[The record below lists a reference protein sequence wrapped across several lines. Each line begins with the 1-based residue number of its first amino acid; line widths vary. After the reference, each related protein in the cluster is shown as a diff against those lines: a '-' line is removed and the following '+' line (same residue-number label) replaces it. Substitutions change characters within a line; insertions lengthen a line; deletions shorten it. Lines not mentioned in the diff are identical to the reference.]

1 MTEKR
6 KLVFYGSLLLV
17 IGFLLGFTSQNYYSD
32 NQAYKQIQKL
42 NKVLNLALKNYV
54 DPVDPEK
61 LVDSAIDGMLKE
73 LDPHSIYIAPK
84 ELVKVN
90 EDIQGKFEGIGIE
103 YEIENDSLIVVNPI
117 ADGPSI
123 EVGIQAGDR
132 IIEIDDSSSIGISR
146 EDVPKKLR
154 GPKGSKVNLKIH
166 RPSTNEVLD
175 FVVVRDQVTLY
186 SVDTAFMLDKSTGL
200 IKVNRFSATT
210 FDEFK
215 ESLINLKRDGM
226 TRLILDLRGNPG
238 GYLDQAVKMADEFL
252 DGTKKIV
259 YTKSRD
265 SIQDEIHNSSVSGNF
280 EKGSLVV
287 LIDRYS
293 ASASEIVTGAVQDW
307 DRGIV
312 VGETS
317 FGKGLVQKQYPL
329 DEDNSAVRLTI
340 SRYYTPS
347 GRLIQRS
354 YSKGKEEY
362 YNELNKRANNELISA
377 NDFGL
382 SDSLH
387 PKFRT
392 ANERIVFGGGG
403 ITPDFFISQD
413 SLSSFS
419 YSLIRKN
426 VFYEFIRPFMDQNK
440 EKIKSGF
447 PDLDSFCN
455 NYSITDSL
463 FEIFVSDIEEQGIQI
478 NENELNSDKL
488 WIKNYLKATI
498 SRQIWGNLG
507 FYKVNSQTDRV
518 LKNAQQLISNEI
530 LVSQSLKSK
539 KISGK

>member
-1 MTEKR
+1 MPEKR
-6 KLVFYGSLLLV
+6 TLVFYGSLLLI
-17 IGFLLGFTSQNYYSD
+17 IGFLIGFTSNNYFSD
-32 NQAYKQIQKL
+32 NQTYKQIQKL
-42 NKVLNLALKNYV
+42 NKVLNLTIKNYV
-54 DPVDPEK
+54 DPVDTEK
-61 LVDSAIDGMLKE
+61 LVDSAIEGMLKE
-73 LDPHSIYIAPK
+73 LDPHSIYIPSK
-84 ELVKVN
+84 ELIKVN

-103 YEIENDSLIVVNPI
+103 YDIVHDTLVVVNPI

-123 EVGIQAGDR
+123 AVGIQAGDR
-132 IIEIDDSSSIGISR
+132 IIEIDDSTSIGISR
-146 EDVPKKLR
+146 ENVPKKLR
-154 GPKGSKVNLKIH
+154 GTKGSKVKLKIQ
-166 RPSTNEVLD
+166 RPSTNEMLD
-175 FVVVRDQVTLY
+175 FVVIRDQVTLF

-210 FDEFK
+210 YDEFK
-215 ESLINLKRDGM
+215 EALINLKRDGM

-265 SIQDEIHNSSVSGNF
+265 SAQDETHNASFSGNF

-293 ASASEIVTGAVQDW
+293 ASASEIVTGAIQDW

-354 YSKGKEEY
+354 YSHGKEEY
-362 YNELNKRANNELISA
+362 YNELNNRNKNELVSA
-377 NDFGL
+377 NEITF

-392 ANERIVFGGGG
+392 ANERIVYGGGG

-413 SLSSFS
+413 TLSTFS

-426 VFYEFIRPFMDQNK
+426 VFYEFTRPYMDQNR
-440 EKIKSGF
+440 ESIKSDF
-447 PDLDSFCN
+447 PDLDSFN
-455 NYSITDSL
+455 NNFFVTDSL
-463 FEIFVSDIEEQGIQI
+463 FKSFLSDAEMQGIQL
-478 NENELNSDKL
+478 NEIEILSDKD
-488 WIKNYLKATI
+488 WITNYLKATI
-498 SRQIWGNLG
+498 ARQIWGNLG
-507 FYKVNSQTDRV
+507 FYKVNSRTDQV
-518 LKNAQQLISNEI
+518 LKNAQQLISNDQLI
-530 LVSQSLKSK
+530 FQSLKFIK
-539 KISGK
+539 REDK

>member
-1 MTEKR
+1 MSEKR
-6 KLVFYGSLLLV
+6 TLVFYGSLLLIV
-17 IGFLLGFTSQNYYSD
+17 GFLIGITSHNYFSD
-32 NQAYKQIQKL
+32 NQSYKQIQKL
-42 NKVLNLALKNYV
+42 NKVLNLTIKNYV
-54 DPVDPEK
+54 DPVDNEK
-61 LVDSAIDGMLKE
+61 LVDSAIEGMLKE
-73 LDPHSIYIAPK
+73 LDPHSIYIPSK
-84 ELVKVN
+84 ELIKVN

-103 YEIENDSLIVVNPI
+103 YDIIHDTLVVVNPI

-123 EVGIQAGDR
+123 SVGIQAGDK
-132 IIEIDDSSSIGISR
+132 IIEIDDSISIGISR
-146 EDVPKKLR
+146 ENVPKKLR
-154 GPKGSKVNLKIH
+154 GPKGSKVKLKIQ
-166 RPSTNEVLD
+166 RTSTNEMLD
-175 FVVVRDQVTLY
+175 FVVIRDQVTLF

-210 FDEFK
+210 YDEFK
-215 ESLINLKRDGM
+215 EALINLKRDGM

-265 SIQDEIHNSSVSGNF
+265 SAQEETHNASFSGNF

-293 ASASEIVTGAVQDW
+293 ASASEIVTGAIQDW

-354 YSKGKEEY
+354 YSHGKEEY
-362 YNELNKRANNELISA
+362 YNQLNNRTKNELVSA
-377 NDFGL
+377 NEITF

-392 ANERIVFGGGG
+392 ANERVVYGGGG
-403 ITPDFFISQD
+403 ITPDFFVSQD
-413 SLSSFS
+413 TLSTFS

-426 VFYEFIRPFMDQNK
+426 VFYEFTRQFMDQNK
-440 EKIKSGF
+440 ESIKSDF
-447 PDLDSFCN
+447 PDLDTFSN
-455 NYSITDSL
+455 NYFISDSL
-463 FEIFVSDIEEQGIQI
+463 FKSFLSDAEMQGIQL
-478 NENELNSDKL
+478 NEMEIFSDKN
-488 WIKNYLKATI
+488 WITNYLKATI
-498 SRQIWGNLG
+498 ARQIWGNLG
-507 FYKVNSQTDRV
+507 FYKVNSRTDQV
-518 LKNAQQLISNEI
+518 LKNAQQLISNDQLI
-530 LVSQSLKSK
+530 FQSLKFIK
-539 KISGK
+539 REDK

>member
-6 KLVFYGSLLLV
+6 TLVFYGSLLLI
-17 IGFLLGFTSQNYYSD
+17 IGFLLGFTSQNYFTD

-42 NKVLNLALKNYV
+42 NKVLNLTLKNYV

-61 LVDSAIDGMLKE
+61 LVDSAIEGMLKE

-103 YEIENDSLIVVNPI
+103 YDIVHDTLVVVNPI

-123 EVGIQAGDR
+123 AVGIQAGDR
-132 IIEIDDSSSIGISR
+132 IIEIDDSSSVGITR
-146 EDVPKKLR
+146 ENVPKKLR
-154 GPKGSKVNLKIH
+154 GPKGSKVNLKIQ

-175 FVVVRDQVTLY
+175 FVVIRDQVTLF

-210 FDEFK
+210 YEEFK
-215 ESLINLKRDGM
+215 EALINLKRDGM

-265 SIQDEIHNSSVSGNF
+265 SVQDETHNASFSGNF

-287 LIDRYS
+287 LIDRFS
-293 ASASEIVTGAVQDW
+293 ASASEIVTGAIQDW

-354 YSKGKEEY
+354 YSHGKEEY
-362 YNELNKRANNELISA
+362 YNDLNNRVNNGLISA

-392 ANERIVFGGGG
+392 ANERIVYGGGG
-403 ITPDFFISQD
+403 ITPDFFIAQD
-413 SLSSFS
+413 TLSSLS

-426 VFYEFIRPFMDQNK
+426 VFYEFTRPFMDQNR
-440 EKIKSGF
+440 EQIKSSY
-447 PDLDSFCN
+447 PDLDSFN
-455 NYSITDSL
+455 EDYFITDSL
-463 FEIFVSDIEEQGIQI
+463 FASFLSDAEQQGIQI
-478 NENELNSDKL
+478 NETEINSDKM
-488 WIKNYLKATI
+488 WVINYLKATI
-498 SRQIWGNLG
+498 ARQLWGNLG
-507 FYKVNSQTDRV
+507 FYKVNSKTDMV
-518 LKNAQQLISNEI
+518 LKNAQQLISNDQ
-530 LVSQSLKSK
+530 LVIQSLKSAK
-539 KISGK
+539 GLGK